1 MTGRLKINAPHV
13 IVFGI
18 SSTTGGW
25 YYNFLTGLE
34 FFFYIFLFFLIDK
47 EFIIIECLSLFDG
60 TLWVFVIYWLEYIMV
75 FIDLLINAEVTH
87 GGSKMHI
94 SVCIN
99 TAVF

>member
-34 FFFYIFLFFLIDK
+34 FFFIFFFFFSIDK
-47 EFIIIECLSLFDG
+47 EFIIIDCLSLFDG

-75 FIDLLINAEVTH
+75 LLIY
-87 GGSKMHI
+87 
-94 SVCIN
+94 
-99 TAVF
+99 

>member
-1 MTGRLKINAPHV
+1 MTGRLKINATPHV

-34 FFFYIFLFFLIDK
+34 FFFIFFFFLIDK
-47 EFIIIECLSLFDG
+47 EFIIIECLSLFHS
-60 TLWVFVIYWLEYIMV
+60 TLWGFCYLLVGIYYV